1 MSLVLEALKKQE
13 SEQDPGA
20 AVAFTLAAEQKRR
33 QRTWIAVLAVALLL
47 NAGVLSWLFRDQ
59 WRSTTAVAGAAGT
72 QASATDPASRTD
84 PADAISASDPAPAGA
99 TGSASPTAADA
110 LAPDPLA
117 ANAAA
122 PTIMVEQPPRV
133 LERRDLDSLPA
144 GPRSRFPGI
153 VFSTHIYAQ
162 DPDLRAIVANGE
174 RLQEGDLIRNLPIRQ
189 ITEHGVLLE
198 FESYLVEVPVFVD
211 W

>member
-20 AVAFTLAAEQKRR
+20 AVAYTLAAEQKRR

-59 WRSTTAVAGAAGT
+59 WHSAMSVATRDTPTETDTTTVADTIGAN
-72 QASATDPASRTD
+72 DPAT
-84 PADAISASDPAPAGA
+84 AGEPP
-99 TGSASPTAADA
+99 SASPSAAAA
-110 LAPDPLA
+110 LATDSPAIDA
-117 ANAAA
+117 AS
-122 PTIMVEQPPRV
+122 PPIMVVEPPRE
-133 LERRDLDSLPA
+133 LARRDLDSLPA

-153 VFSTHIYAQ
+153 VFSTHIYAE

-174 RLQEGDLIRNLPIRQ
+174 RLQEGDLIRDLPIRE

-198 FESYLVEVPVFVD
+198 FENYLVEVPVFVD